1 MFSALFIPL
10 IRYAETVLYRK
21 EWRKEEVKQMGSLC
35 SKWWNEKG
43 CISLDDTCGS
53 WRLSVE
59 ESDAHSVEKKL
70 QVMEQRMSTLE
81 LRINTTED
89 KWNGMDDRVL
99 QHHGDIR
106 MLNVRCR
113 TMEQRM
119 DTFTFDHCERLD
131 DDIIVVDES

>member
-1 MFSALFIPL
+1 
-10 IRYAETVLYRK
+10 
-21 EWRKEEVKQMGSLC
+21 MGSLC

-59 ESDAHSVEKKL
+59 DADNHSTDRKL
-70 QVMEQRMSTLE
+70 QAMEQRISTLE
-81 LRINTTED
+81 LRINTTEEANQRLHN
-89 KWNGMDDRVL
+89 KWNGMEDRVL

-119 DTFTFDHCERLD
+119 DTFTFDHCERLE